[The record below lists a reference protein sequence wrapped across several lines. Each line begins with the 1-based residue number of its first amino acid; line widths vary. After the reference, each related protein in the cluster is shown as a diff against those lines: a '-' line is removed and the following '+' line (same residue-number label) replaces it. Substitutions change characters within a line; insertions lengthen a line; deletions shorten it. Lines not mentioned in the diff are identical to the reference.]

1 MNYKSITPAQLDER
15 MKRGDELRL
24 IDVRELE
31 EYEVASVEG
40 EEFLPLSQFS
50 EWAGTLDPAE
60 EIVVMCHHGVRSAQV
75 CMILAREGFT
85 KLHNLS
91 GGIDRWSCE
100 VDRRVPRY

>member
-1 MNYKSITPAQLDER
+1 MNFKSTTPAQLNER
-15 MKRGDELRL
+15 VKSGDELRL
-24 IDVRELE
+24 IDVREPE
-31 EYEVASVEG
+31 EHAVASVEG
-40 EEFLPLSQFS
+40 AELLPLSQFS
-50 EWAGTLDPAE
+50 EWAGTLNPEE
-60 EIVVMCHHGVRSAQV
+60 EIVVMCHHGIRSAQV

>member
-40 EEFLPLSQFS
+40 AELLPLSQFS

-60 EIVVMCHHGVRSAQV
+60 EIVVISTLPPDFHCPKRD
-75 CMILAREGFT
+75 
-85 KLHNLS
+85 S
-91 GGIDRWSCE
+91 GN
-100 VDRRVPRY
+100 YAL